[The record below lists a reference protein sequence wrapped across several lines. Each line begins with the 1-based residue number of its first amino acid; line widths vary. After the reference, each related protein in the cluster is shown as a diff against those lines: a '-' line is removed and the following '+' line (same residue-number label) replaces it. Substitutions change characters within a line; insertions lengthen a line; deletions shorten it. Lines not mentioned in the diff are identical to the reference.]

1 MRATPSLRC
10 FASTMM
16 RPPSSWVMCE
26 VSSRV
31 PSAMPTR
38 SAPSSRALALIW
50 LAVSGFLK
58 ISTKL
63 PLLAF
68 ELLELARHHHLVAL
82 GPHPARIPLRE
93 PGDRLSGLARLAPV
107 LLDRIF
113 LRRAFGDLLLH
124 VGEMG
129 VIVVADRADGEAA
142 RAVAERADDAQQAL
156 PEAEQI
162 ARFQHGGALLRRSVD
177 HALHELQHG
186 HEAEFLRL
194 GGAAALVDAPAKHR
208 IWRTRVQAAAAR
220 FADADLLGDAL
231 IRLELELAQDARE
244 VDARAELRREDVHFQ
259 PERAE
264 AGFHAEM
271 ARRQATI
278 GGALEIPIGFLRR
291 GDEGRMS
298 GALELVGQAVR
309 DLVHLAQH
317 QHVHVL
323 HRHVGHGAEG

>member
-68 ELLELARHHHLVAL
+68 ELLELARHHPLVAL
-82 GPHPARIPLRE
+82 RPHPARIPFGQ
-93 PGDRLSGLARLAPV
+93 PGDRLSGLARLAPA

-113 LRRAFGDLLLH
+113 LRRALGDLLLH

-129 VIVVADRADGEAA
+129 VIIVADRADGEAA

-156 PEAEQI
+156 PEAEEI
-162 ARFQHGGALLRRSVD
+162 ARAQGGFSLFGSFLFKELVEKLGDLRKT
-177 HALHELQHG
+177 EL
-186 HEAEFLRL
+186 LRL
-194 GGAAALVDAPAKHR
+194 GRARRLVEAPLAHR
-208 IWRTRVQAAAAR
+208 VWRARVQAAAAR
-220 FADADLLGDAL
+220 LPDANLLLHAL
-231 IRLELELAQDARE
+231 VGLELELGEDAS
-244 VDARAELRREDVHFQ
+244 Q
-259 PERAE
+259 IKPW
-264 AGFHAEM
+264 
-271 ARRQATI
+271 
-278 GGALEIPIGFLRR
+278 
-291 GDEGRMS
+291 
-298 GALELVGQAVR
+298 
-309 DLVHLAQH
+309 
-317 QHVHVL
+317 
-323 HRHVGHGAEG
+323 